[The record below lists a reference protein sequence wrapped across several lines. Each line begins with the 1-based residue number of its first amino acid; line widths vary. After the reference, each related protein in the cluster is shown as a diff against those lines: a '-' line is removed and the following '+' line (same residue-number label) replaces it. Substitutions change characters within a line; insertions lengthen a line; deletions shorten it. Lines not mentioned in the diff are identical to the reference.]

1 MIIYGLG
8 QLALRLISGVFVA
21 SLPSFPEAVTSAL
34 TTVQSVLISGVGLVR
49 GIFGYTILHAAVI
62 CCRLVLLL
70 FALWLAWDVLRWIL
84 AKIPMLGLGK

>member
-8 QLALRLISGVFVA
+8 QLALKLISGVFVV
-21 SLPSFPEAVTSAL
+21 SLPGFPDAVTTAL
-34 TTVQSVLISGVGLVR
+34 TSVQDMLVSGVGLVR
-49 GIFGYTILHAAVI
+49 GIFGYTILHAAVT

-70 FALWLAWDVLRWIL
+70 FALWLAWDILRWIL

>member
-8 QLALRLISGVFVA
+8 QLALKLISSVFVVA
-21 SLPSFPEAVTSAL
+21 LPSFPEAVMTAL
-34 TTVQSVLISGVGLVR
+34 TSVQSMLVSGVGLVR
-49 GIFGYTILHAAVI
+49 GIFGYTILHSAVT
-62 CCRLVLLL
+62 CCRLIFLL

>member
-8 QLALRLISGVFVA
+8 QLALKLISGVLLVA
-21 SLPSFPEAVTSAL
+21 LPSFPDVVSSAL
-34 TTVQSVLISGVGLVR
+34 TSVQNMLVSGVGLVR
-49 GIFGYTILHAAVI
+49 GIFGYTILHAAVT

>member
-8 QLALRLISGVFVA
+8 QLALKLISTVFVVA
-21 SLPSFPEAVTSAL
+21 LPSFPEAVTNAL
-34 TTVQSVLISGVGLVR
+34 TSVQNILISGVGLVR
-49 GIFGYTILHAAVI
+49 GIFGYTILHAAVT
-62 CCRLVLLL
+62 CCRLVLML

>member
-8 QLALRLISGVFVA
+8 QLALKLISGVFVVA
-21 SLPSFPEAVTSAL
+21 LPSFPDAVTSAL
-34 TTVQSVLISGVGLVR
+34 TSVQSMLVSGVGLVR
-49 GIFGYTILHAAVI
+49 GIFGYTILHAAVT

-70 FALWLAWDVLRWIL
+70 FALWLAWDILRWIL